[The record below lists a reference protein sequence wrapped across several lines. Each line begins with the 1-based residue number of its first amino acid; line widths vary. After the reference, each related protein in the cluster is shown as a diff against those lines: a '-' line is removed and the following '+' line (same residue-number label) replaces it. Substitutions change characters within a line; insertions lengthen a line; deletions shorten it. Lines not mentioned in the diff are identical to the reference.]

1 VIVTARLVVVSGL
14 PASGKSTVG
23 AALAE
28 RLGMPIIDK
37 DAILEALFE
46 TLGSPDLLERRRLS
60 RASDEV
66 LYALA
71 GASPAAAA
79 GSG

>member
-1 VIVTARLVVVSGL
+1 MVIVTARLVVSGL
-14 PASGKSTVG
+14 PASGKSTLG

-28 RLGMPIIDK
+28 RPGIPVVDK
-37 DAILEALFE
+37 DAILKAQLE
-46 TLGSPDLLERRRLS
+46 TLGSPDLLERRWLS